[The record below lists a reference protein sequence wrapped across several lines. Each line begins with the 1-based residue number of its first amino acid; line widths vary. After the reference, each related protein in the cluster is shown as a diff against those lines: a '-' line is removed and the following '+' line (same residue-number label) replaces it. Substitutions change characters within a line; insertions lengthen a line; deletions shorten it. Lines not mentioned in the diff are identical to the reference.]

1 MNKIFNKLKTADK
14 VDRESNFELLR
25 ILAMFLIVLHHCN
38 VHGVFSYLQKNPSV
52 TYINNELV
60 SFFLSS
66 GGKIGV
72 SLFVL
77 LTGYFCCTKSFNPK
91 KWLNVY
97 LQTLFFSV
105 LILVSWFFIS
115 PELAS
120 KAIQI
125 SVMPF
130 VNNSYWFITS
140 WLLLYL
146 FSPALNIISQK
157 SSSATIRNYLFL
169 GIALWVVLPA
179 LEINAPGLSYL
190 TYFMYLYLLGAAI
203 KLNHISFS
211 KKKLLWLTLA
221 IFCFVFIMVTKE
233 IFFSNTAVNLWKTT
247 SSYTSLCSPYTL
259 IISLYIFYVFKDLK
273 IKISFVNWI
282 ATSMFGVYLLHDN
295 VLVRPWLWHK
305 MLGMDTYMNS
315 PVFIIISIL
324 ISVCVFVVCTI
335 IDKILYVFYKPFIN
349 STEKFLSRFYKKSI
363 PDKQVSTN

>member
-1 MNKIFNKLKTADK
+1 MNKIFNKFKTVEK
-14 VDRESNFELLR
+14 TDRESNFELLR
-25 ILAMFLIVLHHCN
+25 IFAMFLIVLHHCN
-38 VHGVFSYLQKNPSV
+38 LHGVFSYLQTAPSV
-52 TYINNELV
+52 TYMYNELV
-60 SFFLSS
+60 CFFLSS

-77 LTGYFCCTKSFNPK
+77 LTGYFSCTKSFNPK

-105 LILVSWFFIS
+105 LILVSCFFIS

-146 FSPALNIISQK
+146 FSPALNIVSQK
-157 SSSATIRNYLFL
+157 LSSATIRNYMFL

-179 LEINAPGLSYL
+179 LGMNAPGISYL
-190 TYFMYLYLLGAAI
+190 IYFMFLYLLGAAI

-221 IFCFVFIMVTKE
+221 IFCFVFVMVTKE

-247 SSYTSLCSPYTL
+247 SRYTLLCSPYTL
-259 IISLYIFYVFKDLK
+259 IISLYIFYVFKDWK
-273 IKISFVNWI
+273 IKSPFANWI

-295 VLVRPWLWHK
+295 VFVRPWLWHK
-305 MLGMDTYMNS
+305 ILEIDTYMNS
-315 PVFIIISIL
+315 SLFVIFSIL
-324 ISVCVFVVCTI
+324 FSLCVFVVCTI
-335 IDKILYVFYKPFIN
+335 IDKVLYIFYKPFTN
-349 STEKFLSRFYKKSI
+349 GVEKALSRFYEKKDI
-363 PDKQVSTN
+363 